1 MNIEQSERETF
12 LENLRIWSQS
22 NPEVQ
27 ISESPFRITAETLIN
42 TMNQMNYNYTANQVR
57 SRYSVRF
64 LEKRVVV
71 CPKCLLAFMIRVEI
85 GLKKTIPKSDCCN
98 EVYQIFSEKEFH
110 SLDNW
115 RRDEYKM
122 PDDMFDGIREKL
134 DEYYQK
140 FGYRQLLDL
149 EISLTE
155 EAYDRISREYQ
166 QRTGVFGTSPFT
178 TRNHGG
184 YSRDIDRIWGMN
196 LLINTLQLAPIEIR
210 EARSN
215 SF

>member
-1 MNIEQSERETF
+1 MSMNIEQSERETF
-12 LENLRIWSQS
+12 LERLRRWSES
-22 NPEVQ
+22 NPEVE
-27 ISESPFRITAETLIN
+27 IRESPFPLTSQGLLNIN
-42 TMNQMNYNYTANQVR
+42 YSTSHYTVR
-57 SRYSVRF
+57 C
-64 LEKRVVV
+64 LEKRVIV
-71 CPKCLLAFMIRVEI
+71 CPKCLLAFMIQVEI
-85 GLKKTIPKSDCCN
+85 GIKRTMPKSDCCN
-98 EVYQIFSEKEFH
+98 EVYRIFSEKEFH

-122 PDDMFDGIREKL
+122 PDDMFHGVRKKL

-155 EAYDRISREYQ
+155 EAYDRMNREYQ
-166 QRTGVFGTSPFT
+166 QRTPVFGTSPFT
-178 TRNHGG
+178 TRNYGV

-196 LLINTLQLAPIEIR
+196 LLINTHQLAPIEII